1 MMGEYCTC
9 REDRQKWVKECRFF
23 RLADCLEGRIK
34 LAHSSRRVARL
45 SAGAAIPANVK
56 PSVLPSTG
64 WSEAIRA
71 AHHLN

>member
-1 MMGEYCTC
+1 MGEYTC
-9 REDRQKWVKECRFF
+9 REGRQTEWVKECRFF